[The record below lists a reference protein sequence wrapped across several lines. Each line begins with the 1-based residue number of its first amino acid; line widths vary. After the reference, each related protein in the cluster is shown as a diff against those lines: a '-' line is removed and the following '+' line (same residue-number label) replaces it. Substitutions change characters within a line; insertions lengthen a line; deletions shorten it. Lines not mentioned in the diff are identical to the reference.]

1 MKTTP
6 CTRPFRQLVGTLLT
20 LAACLYELSAALV
33 RCVLLGQGKQLLR
46 EMEEN
51 K

>member
-6 CTRPFRQLVGTLLT
+6 CTRAFRQTIGTLLT
-20 LAACLYELSAALV
+20 LAACLYDFSAALV

-46 EMEEN
+46 EMEE
-51 K
+51 KT